1 LKKIIVIA
9 SLAVISTPCL
19 AKTKVYG
26 EMHASFDKVFV
37 VGEKSRDDF
46 SLNESFLG
54 FKGSTEIRKDVSFIY
69 QFVWGVNSDSFDNNE
84 GLGFGNRNQVIGI
97 ASPKGAAIIGR
108 FDTPFKTIGKKV
120 DLFWHTQLG
129 QNRNVTNAK
138 NWDLRADKII
148 VLQSPIKNGFQGSVA
163 YASDIADTSRITD
176 NASAISLNGIYKK
189 NKYEFAIAYENHDLD
204 SLPGSRKAIR
214 LSTSYKNGP
223 YKWVGFWQKENNNTE
238 VTNEADAL
246 VFGIGA
252 SYRKGKGIFKAQYY
266 KRDIEDLNQ
275 DSNLIAIGYDHLISR
290 NLNLYFQA
298 VKITNPNNLSR
309 TEFGEINSAADQ
321 ARGISLG
328 VRYKF

>member
-1 LKKIIVIA
+1 
-9 SLAVISTPCL
+9 
-19 AKTKVYG
+19 
-26 EMHASFDKVFV
+26 
-37 VGEKSRDDF
+37 
-46 SLNESFLG
+46 
-54 FKGSTEIRKDVSFIY
+54 
-69 QFVWGVNSDSFDNNE
+69 
-84 GLGFGNRNQVIGI
+84 
-97 ASPKGAAIIGR
+97 
-108 FDTPFKTIGKKV
+108 
-120 DLFWHTQLG
+120 
-129 QNRNVTNAK
+129 
-138 NWDLRADKII
+138 
-148 VLQSPIKNGFQGSVA
+148 
-163 YASDIADTSRITD
+163 
-176 NASAISLNGIYKK
+176 LNGIYKK